1 VHKSKLRQDV
11 EFREKRRSIYGKK
24 RRQGK
29 EVRYERMMIS
39 VIGDRCNFRFYEVAF
54 SFPDLKITQT
64 G

>member
-1 VHKSKLRQDV
+1 V